1 MVIGWGTSV
10 KIAAIRANATGGANG
25 RVNGAQ
31 RTINISSAKHVD
43 IVASF
48 QSSYFIS
55 GIAPYGDSLVILA
68 YIPEEENGE
77 KEFSSTIPSRQVSLD
92 MLLLIPVCIP
102 VIPQSYHHG
111 EQN

>member
-10 KIAAIRANATGGANG
+10 KIAAIRANVTGGANG

-31 RTINISSAKHVD
+31 RTLNISSAKHVD

-48 QSSYFIS
+48 QTSYFIS

-92 MLLLIPVCIP
+92 YVVTYSCMYPWH
-102 VIPQSYHHG
+102 ST
-111 EQN
+111 